1 MKKETRLKKQRE
13 FEKKLN
19 EDLKNS
25 ILNLKKMFEN
35 STEDQLIEKLKLVNN
50 EIEKRNQLTL

>member
-1 MKKETRLKKQRE
+1 MKLENRLKKQRE
-13 FEKKLN
+13 LEKKLN
-19 EDLKNS
+19 KSMKKS